1 MDWNMVKELI
11 KPELLV
17 LIPVLYV
24 IGAGLKRAEFFL
36 DKYIPLGL
44 GILSIV
50 LVGIYLASTGTFK
63 GTEGILGGIFASITQ
78 GILCA
83 GASVY
88 INQVV
93 KQATK

>member
-24 IGAGLKRAEFFL
+24 IGAGLKRAEFFE

-44 GILSIV
+44 GIMGIILVSIY
-50 LVGIYLASTGTFK
+50 IASTSEFTNVQSVFAAV
-63 GTEGILGGIFASITQ
+63 FASITQ

-83 GASVY
+83 GCAVY
-88 INQVV
+88 ANQIA
-93 KQATK
+93 KQIKK